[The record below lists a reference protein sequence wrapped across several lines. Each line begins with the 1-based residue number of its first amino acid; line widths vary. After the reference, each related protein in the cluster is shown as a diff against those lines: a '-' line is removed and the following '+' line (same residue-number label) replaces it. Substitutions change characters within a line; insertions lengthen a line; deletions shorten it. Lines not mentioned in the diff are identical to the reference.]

1 MDTDDL
7 QIAPHTEAVD
17 MTECKGGGGGGN
29 RVQLN
34 GFKFIQYLR

>member
-1 MDTDDL
+1 VDTDDL